1 MRRKLRAAAAVLALA
16 AGGTCFAQL
25 LGETDVDWKEQGVP
39 PPPALKTERLIA
51 LEIPGSL
58 LNFGV
63 DPDSIAVGK
72 DGVVRYVVVA
82 RSSSGAMN
90 AMYEGVRCSTGE
102 WKVYARHNPD
112 AGWKQVQDAE
122 WKPMSG
128 NAQARHS
135 LAIARTGACV
145 GRGMNRSASQVVRD
159 LRTSGDQRFL
169 N

>member
-1 MRRKLRAAAAVLALA
+1 MRRELRATAAVLALV

-25 LGETDVDWKEQGVP
+25 LDADVDWKEQEAP
-39 PPPALKTERLIA
+39 PPPALKTQRLIA
-51 LEIPGSL
+51 LEMPGSL

-63 DPDSIAVGK
+63 DPDSIAVGN

-90 AMYEGVRCSTGE
+90 VMYEGVRCSTGE
-102 WKVYARHNPD
+102 WKVYARHNAD
-112 AGWKQVQDAE
+112 TGWKQVQDAE

-145 GRGMNRSASQVVRD
+145 GRGVNRSASQVARD
-159 LRTSGDQRFL
+159 LRASGDQRL
-169 N
+169 VN